1 MKRSGIFALATAC
14 AMGVTALVGG
24 IGYASALDVA
34 EQAGR
39 SIDVKGVSTVD
50 GGSEKLAGSPKL
62 DPTAEPAA
70 EDATA
75 EDAPVASD
83 EVADPVVDDGTA
95 DQGSGDAVVEVA
107 PSDPVVIDHK
117 GKKSDAV
124 DKRCGSLKKERAAWF
139 AAQQGA
145 DPGESVAGT
154 RRSGEDGA
162 KHEAWSKD
170 GRTWSKDWSKSWDGK
185 RIGDRRAGDG
195 KAPADEP
202 GDKTRGDTKRGD
214 KDGSDTSWER
224 SSDDRGGDRHGDH
237 RSGKGGTHG
246 HPGGGKHGG
255 GGWGGG
261 RR

>member
-50 GGSEKLAGSPKL
+50 SGAGRLVGSPRL
-62 DPTAEPAA
+62 EPTAEPAPA
-70 EDATA
+70 DDAAVEEDP
-75 EDAPVASD
+75 DAVD
-83 EVADPVVDDGTA
+83 EVAPPDPVVVDGTKEAGPDA
-95 DQGSGDAVVEVA
+95 DTSR
-107 PSDPVVIDHK
+107 S
-117 GKKSDAV
+117 
-124 DKRCGSLKKERAAWF
+124 
-139 AAQQGA
+139 A
-145 DPGESVAGT
+145 DG
-154 RRSGEDGA
+154 RS
-162 KHEAWSKD
+162 WSKD
-170 GRTWSKDWSKSWDGK
+170 SSKDRSKSWDDLK
-185 RIGDRRAGDG
+185 
-195 KAPADEP
+195 
-202 GDKTRGDTKRGD
+202 
-214 KDGSDTSWER
+214 GSDAPRER
-224 SSDDRGGDRHGDH
+224 TSDDRGGDRHGDH